1 MTEFVCA
8 MVGLLLGAALYALG
22 IQAGRNGARPAPPE
36 EPGEEEAARLRKI
49 EAEQSAFRTLMNY
62 NADVAYGTEPI
73 AGEDGV

>member
-36 EPGEEEAARLRKI
+36 APGEEEAERLRKI

-73 AGEDGV
+73 AEGDGV

>member
-8 MVGLLLGAALYALG
+8 MIGLLLGAALYALG
-22 IQAGRNGARPAPPE
+22 IQAGRDRARPAPPE
-36 EPGEEEAARLRKI
+36 APGEEEAARLRKI

-73 AGEDGV
+73 AREDGV